1 MDRETVSTM
10 LSDVEEE
17 LLRAAKRMGPYKD
30 EHIPKYEKHVVYGTG
45 EHDNV
50 NHPAHYEVG
59 NYECIKVME
68 AIFGSEYVFHF
79 CVCNAFKYLW
89 RHQRKN
95 GFEDLDKARWYL
107 TKALE
112 LSENVTLPAKDAQ

>member
-17 LLRAAKRMGPYKD
+17 LLRAAKRMGPHKD
-30 EHIPKYEKHVVYGTG
+30 ERIPKYENNVMYVTG
-45 EHDNV
+45 KHDNV

-68 AIFGSEYVFHF
+68 DVFGSDYVFHF

-107 TKALE
+107 SKALE
-112 LSENVTLPAKDAQ
+112 LSENVTLPTKDAQ

>member
-1 MDRETVSTM
+1 MTKEDMTSM
-10 LSDVEEE
+10 LKE
-17 LLRAAKRMGPYKD
+17 LEKGTLS
-30 EHIPKYEKHVVYGTG
+30 IPAYEKHVIYGTG

-68 AIFGSEYVFHF
+68 AIFGSDYVFNF
-79 CVCNAFKYLW
+79 CVCNTFKYLW

-112 LSENVTLPAKDAQ
+112 LSENVTLPAKDTQ

>member
-1 MDRETVSTM
+1 MNKEDMTIV
-10 LSDVEEE
+10 LQE
-17 LLRAAKRMGPYKD
+17 LEKGTLN
-30 EHIPKYEKHVVYGTG
+30 IPAYEKHAVYGTV